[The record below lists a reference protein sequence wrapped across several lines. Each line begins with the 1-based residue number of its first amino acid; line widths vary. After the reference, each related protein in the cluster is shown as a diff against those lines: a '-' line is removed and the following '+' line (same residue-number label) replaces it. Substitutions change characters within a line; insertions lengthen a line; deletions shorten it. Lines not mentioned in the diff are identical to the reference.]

1 MNTTVYSWN
10 TNCEF
15 RNTVFPADMQF
26 EELCSFQIETE
37 TILSDVAD
45 KLTSRGPTSCIKY
58 SKQIC
63 RTRNISR

>member
-1 MNTTVYSWN
+1 MNITVYSCN

-37 TILSDVAD
+37 TILFDVAD
-45 KLTSRGPTSCIKY
+45 KLTSKGLASCIKY
-58 SKQIC
+58 SK
-63 RTRNISR
+63 